1 MSPNACGCPT
11 INPADWEGKLFNWE
25 GKAFFYKHVK
35 YLFSVPLNVERKM
48 AEAAQMIEQ
57 RGYILEEPLMIL
69 AREGRFKG
77 TIFVA
82 ILPTEGEDKSVIN
95 VPPCA
100 LAATVYQRKEAKIGP
115 GVKAFKRRLEAEKKR
130 VKDIYLWHVSC
141 PMCAAKHGYKTIIF
155 AELALDSVAV

>member
-100 LAATVYQRKEAKIGP
+100 LAATVYQRKEAKIG
-115 GVKAFKRRLEAEKKR
+115 RIL
-130 VKDIYLWHVSC
+130 YLQEMIHMHGRWWTTEHENR
-141 PMCAAKHGYKTIIF
+141 PWYCAGFREYVR
-155 AELALDSVAV
+155 SVLRPCEE